1 MTNIDEW
8 LENVKSPRTAPSAP
22 FLQPMDGI
30 LVEENPMDQVTPL
43 NIDQNGDTYFDMRPA
58 WEYPLYQSQADDEP
72 FPIDPSLCIMADL
85 PAPTTSG
92 RTVVTVPEEFA
103 ETSSKILIYLTQVLD
118 IPEGPK
124 DVDKEFT
131 EEMMFTAEELEALE
145 SITEGNSEPS
155 IPNDIDGVHVNTN
168 PKSKEIKEI
177 IDLRHVGSH
186 RRTFY
191 LARTIGGVYYWFHS
205 PRVDRDH
212 QLRKLAG
219 DYRRKSQLEVGR
231 RKKHG
236 IRKLRSGRKIRM

>member
-8 LENVKSPRTAPSAP
+8 LENVKSPRTAPFTP
-22 FLQPMDGI
+22 FLQPMDEI

-43 NIDQNGDTYFDMRPA
+43 NIDQN
-58 WEYPLYQSQADDEP
+58 
-72 FPIDPSLCIMADL
+72 
-85 PAPTTSG
+85 
-92 RTVVTVPEEFA
+92 
-103 ETSSKILIYLTQVLD
+103 
-118 IPEGPK
+118 
-124 DVDKEFT
+124 
-131 EEMMFTAEELEALE
+131 
-145 SITEGNSEPS
+145 
-155 IPNDIDGVHVNTN
+155 GVHVNTN

-231 RKKHG
+231 RKTHG